1 MKTLYYYCYYKMSK
15 FYDELGQHLNWDGKA
30 KDGHIL
36 GSLVLFGSFG
46 FYFLSLLM
54 FILYLFNKRMYEM
67 HEILIFNERLDIIL
81 ILGVPIVAVILS
93 FLFINK
99 KKYKELEEKY
109 KDEKHRK
116 LKGWLIFLYLI
127 CSLVLYIIAVFL
139 WS

>member
-1 MKTLYYYCYYKMSK
+1 MKTLYYYCYYKISK

-46 FYFLSLLM
+46 FYFLSLL
-54 FILYLFNKRMYEM
+54 
-67 HEILIFNERLDIIL
+67 IFVLSFFDEKIDADVVG
-81 ILGVPIVAVILS
+81 GVLIVAVILS
-93 FLFINK
+93 IFFINK

-109 KDEKHRK
+109 KDEKYRK

-127 CSLVLYIIAVFL
+127 CSLVLYIIAVVL